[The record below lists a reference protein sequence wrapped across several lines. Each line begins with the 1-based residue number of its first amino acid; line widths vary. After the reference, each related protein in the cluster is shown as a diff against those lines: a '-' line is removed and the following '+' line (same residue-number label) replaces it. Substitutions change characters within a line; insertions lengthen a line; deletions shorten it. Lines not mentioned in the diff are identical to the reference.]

1 MMVKACKAFGVN
13 VAGFEHEL
21 LDMVLRMEQRRQLQ
35 LQQKQAIQG
44 QDNPKRKKKGENE
57 LKMLLCDLIQHNGDK
72 RVRGRK
78 YKAFSG

>member
-1 MMVKACKAFGVN
+1 MVKACDAFRVN

-21 LDMVLRMEQRRQLQ
+21 LDMVLRMEQQRQFQ

-44 QDNPKRKKKGENE
+44 QDNSKKKKKGENE
-57 LKMLLCDLIQHNGDK
+57 LKKLLCDLIYHNGDK
-72 RVRGRK
+72 RDGGKK

>member
-21 LDMVLRMEQRRQLQ
+21 LNMVYRLEQQKQLQ
-35 LQQKQAIQG
+35 LQQKQVIQG

-57 LKMLLCDLIQHNGDK
+57 LKKLLCDLIQHNG
-72 RVRGRK
+72 G
-78 YKAFSG
+78 